1 MNIEISWWLV
11 FSYPHQCPKT
21 IAGESYPLGIWVN
34 QWASGELTA
43 AMAEILIQ
51 EKLGFHV
58 LTGKGSGPLT
68 YRFSARDFLPKK
80 NAGKNVGFP
89 RNVRNVAIRAAT

>member
-1 MNIEISWWLV
+1 MSCVMNLCGWNL
-11 FSYPHQCPKT
+11 YPHRN

-43 AMAEILIQ
+43 AMAQILIQ

-58 LTGKGSGPLT
+58 LIGKGSGALMSIL
-68 YRFSARDFLPKK
+68 YDFLPL
-80 NAGKNVGFP
+80 NVGKNLGFP
-89 RNVRNVAIRAAT
+89 RKKRNK

>member
-1 MNIEISWWLV
+1 MNIEIFVVGILTRTS
-11 FSYPHQCPKT
+11 KN

-43 AMAEILIQ
+43 AMAQILIQ

-58 LTGKGSGPLT
+58 LTGKGSGPLMLIF
-68 YRFSARDFLPKK
+68 YDFLPS

-89 RNVRNVAIRAAT
+89 RDVRNVAIRAAT